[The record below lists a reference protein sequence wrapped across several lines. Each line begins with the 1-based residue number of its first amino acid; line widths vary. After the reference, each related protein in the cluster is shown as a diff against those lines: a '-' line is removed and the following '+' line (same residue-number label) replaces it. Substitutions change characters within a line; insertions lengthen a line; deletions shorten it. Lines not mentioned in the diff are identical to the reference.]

1 MKPQKEIIVN
11 EILSEMDF
19 GITYTESMA
28 LNGTK
33 WQIPERTF
41 ARYWSE
47 ASTRYLAANESAKK
61 AVEVVRVQ
69 EIEKR
74 ASKGILS
81 REERI
86 QILSEI
92 ARGEQPMVKHVVVSL
107 GNNLGS
113 EIQEV
118 TVYPAWKDKR
128 DAVAEINKMEGD
140 YAPIKKDIT
149 SKGESLAPA
158 PVFQII
164 LDETD
169 DDE

>member
-19 GITYTESMA
+19 GITRAEA
-28 LNGTK
+28 LAMNSEK
-33 WQIPERTF
+33 WQIPTRTF
-41 ARYWSE
+41 DRYWAE

-92 ARGEQPMVKHVVVSL
+92 ARGELALKKYIVCNKQIVKKT
-107 GNNLGS
+107 
-113 EIQEV
+113 I
-118 TVYPAWKDKR
+118 YPDYKDRKE
-128 DAVAEINKMEGD
+128 AVAEINKMEGD

-164 LDETD
+164 LDESD